1 MQATSTYESTPT
13 SRTLKEL
20 FWRQGYENAS
30 IADVVKATGLN
41 RYALYN
47 AYGGKREL
55 FLAAL
60 DDYYYE
66 RKAVFLT
73 NLNDPAT
80 PPLDAIRRVMEFAI
94 SEMVDRGA
102 GCLLGNVAN
111 EMGPKDP
118 VIAARVE
125 RYLQEIENAYGE
137 ALNRAAARGELTENT
152 LPKNAA
158 KMLITVQLGLGVR
171 ALAGASGDEMFEIF
185 NAAMHAL
192 SRHHGAHKEDVES
205 R

>member
-1 MQATSTYESTPT
+1 MQLTSNYESTPT
-13 SRTLKEL
+13 TRTLKEL

-30 IADVVKATGLN
+30 IADVVQATGLN

-60 DDYYYE
+60 DDYYHE

-73 NLNDPAT
+73 NLNDPET

-125 RYLQEIENAYGE
+125 SYLQEIENAYSE
-137 ALNRAAARGELTENT
+137 ALSRADIRGELTDNT
-152 LPKNAA
+152 SSTNAA
-158 KMLITVQLGLGVR
+158 KILIAVQLGLGVR
-171 ALAGASGDEMFEIF
+171 AQAGASGDEMLEIF
-185 NAAMHAL
+185 DAAMNTL
-192 SRHHGAHKEDVES
+192 SRPHRALNDDVES
-205 R
+205 